1 MTSASVSASVSATAE
16 ELPGCDTL
24 GRGDVFVAAFAWSTM
39 IITGTGGTGACAMR
53 ARCVGRRWEGQQG
66 RRLTHSPWPRLS
78 LALHSH
84 A

>member
-39 IITGTGGTGACAMR
+39 IITGTGGTGACVRYACALRGKEM
-53 ARCVGRRWEGQQG
+53 GRTAGKAPYT
-66 RRLTHSPWPRLS
+66 LTLVAPLS
-78 LALHSH
+78 RPT
-84 A
+84 